1 MACLTASLSLA
12 AAFQVHRAV
21 PYFLSPPD
29 VQPHSARVMAAVAI
43 ANLDGLRAR
52 SVPPQLRVAAICM
65 SLMSLL
71 NTATAVEGYMAL
83 ARTLNRFRVKGLGT
97 RNPKSMPLYAASA
110 RTLHRRQAE
119 PLATKK

>member
-1 MACLTASLSLA
+1 MLNRLAVACLSIPGSSCLIS
-12 AAFQVHRAV
+12 
-21 PYFLSPPD
+21 YPPA

-83 ARTLNRFRVKGLGT
+83 ARTLNWFRVKGLGT
-97 RNPKSMPLYAASA
+97 RNPKSMPLSAASA

>member
-1 MACLTASLSLA
+1 
-12 AAFQVHRAV
+12 
-21 PYFLSPPD
+21 
-29 VQPHSARVMAAVAI
+29 MAAVAI

-83 ARTLNRFRVKGLGT
+83 A
-97 RNPKSMPLYAASA
+97 
-110 RTLHRRQAE
+110 
-119 PLATKK
+119 